1 MTAGRRNGARPSD
14 ALEDEDQRRAMVGAL
29 YQTYHQALLR
39 RMRAR
44 QVGEQDSEDIVQEVF
59 IQALR
64 DIGFYDR
71 DRSAPGTWLSHL
83 ADQALAKHHRRH
95 DRSQSAEASPND
107 IEAPAGL
114 DPAEKEEIR
123 HLMLDHLTPLN
134 YRLVASRYLLGA
146 TTGEIAREMGLQEV
160 AVRQRL
166 SRSLAR
172 LRAAAAGWP
181 AETEK
186 A

>member
-1 MTAGRRNGARPSD
+1 MTPGRSGDKPPGV
-14 ALEDEDQRRAMVGAL
+14 LQDEDQRRAMVGAL

-44 QVGEQDSEDIVQEVF
+44 QVGEQDSEDIIQEVF

-83 ADQALAKHHRRH
+83 ADQALAKDWRRQT
-95 DRSQSAEASPND
+95 RRAGAESKAD
-107 IEAPAGL
+107 GIKTPAAL
-114 DPAEKEEIR
+114 DPAEREEIR
-123 HLMLDHLTPLN
+123 RLMLDHLTPLN

-146 TTGEIAREMGLQEV
+146 TTGEIARETGLRE
-160 AVRQRL
+160 AVVQKRIR
-166 SRSLAR
+166 RSLAK
-172 LRAAAAGWP
+172 LRAAS
-181 AETEK
+181 E
-186 A
+186 

>member
-1 MTAGRRNGARPSD
+1 MTAGRRNGANSAD
-14 ALEDEDQRRAMVGAL
+14 ALEDEDQRHAMVGAL

-44 QVGEQDSEDIVQEVF
+44 QVGEQDCEDIIQEVF

-95 DRSQSAEASPND
+95 DRSQAAEARADGVEP
-107 IEAPAGL
+107 PGGL

-123 HLMLDHLTPLN
+123 HLMLEHLTPLN

-146 TTGEIAREMGLQEV
+146 TTGEIAREMGLSE
-160 AVRQRL
+160 AVVQKRIR
-166 SRSLAR
+166 RSLTR
-172 LRAAAAGWP
+172 LREASECPGTGP
-181 AETEK
+181 RH
-186 A
+186 